1 MNAANWT
8 EFLEKM
14 VSVLLGG
21 VGTWLAVRS
30 FYEKRHQETLDR
42 YATCKQKEYA
52 AERDFE
58 HLRRNQEQ
66 MKEAL
71 RVLDDE
77 LTETRADF
85 KELKG
90 MLVVVFSQS
99 GESISGIFAHRR
111 EKQE

>member
-1 MNAANWT
+1 
-8 EFLEKM
+8 M
-14 VSVLLGG
+14 VDASWSDFIQKVASLAIGSIGAWLGLK
-21 VGTWLAVRS
+21 T

-42 YATCKQKEYA
+42 YAQSREKSYA

-66 MKEAL
+66 MKESL
-71 RVLDDE
+71 RMLDDE

-90 MLVVVFSQS
+90 MLFAMFGRSD
-99 GESISGIFAHRR
+99 ESISGIFAHRK
-111 EKQE
+111 KQE